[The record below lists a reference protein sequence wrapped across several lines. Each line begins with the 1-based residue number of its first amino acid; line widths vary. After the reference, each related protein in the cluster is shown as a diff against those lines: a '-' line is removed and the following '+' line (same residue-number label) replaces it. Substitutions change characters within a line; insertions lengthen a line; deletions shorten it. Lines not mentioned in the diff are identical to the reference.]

1 MEESIIY
8 QSVIELYNDKSFESL
23 SNNESIRHLIKKK
36 PGFFGPKENVYYEL
50 DLNKLKDNINS
61 WILHHN
67 ESPYRKVADVD
78 DLIQNVILFTTRNG
92 LIVTKY
98 GFVIVSSYHSFDNFP
113 FEKPFRS
120 YNNYYLCEFST
131 LCFPKS
137 TEESR
142 KISKLILSEEN
153 FEKQH
158 EFPSGPRRY
167 FTTLS
172 GKQNTRRW
180 NGESSKIYSSINGP
194 IGDMNGRYYT
204 KIIKLIN
211 TNQLVIDEVESS
223 IEVEDMAR
231 LRIDDDKIDSE
242 IEHTGNIG
250 VSFASRTRGVI
261 ILNLKEVEFF
271 IELDKLVKKKRKILI
286 ESEKSNEKLR
296 VSKVNKSIEGL
307 VNELDKDGN
316 GEIDV
321 IEGNDFN
328 LLLKKHQKSILE
340 INRDYIQQF
349 VKVSTYL
356 KTKKTNIQSIFDS
369 IKDIRDEE
377 LLSEYVEILKENIH
391 SYNLLLYHSL
401 NMISSLVEDDM
412 ISFYEIYEAFDNLNM
427 FDSKWERDV
436 SQELSNIGDGLKSL
450 MIEIRA
456 MGEKIS
462 AGLSELT
469 YATEQTNVI
478 LDNRLSEIDSSIQT
492 NNLLTLINTFQTY
505 KINKNTKSLR

>member
-8 QSVIELYNDKSFESL
+8 QSVIELYNDKSFESFKHY
-23 SNNESIRHLIKKK
+23 ESIRNLINKK
-36 PGFFGPKENVYYEL
+36 PGFFGPKENVYYKL
-50 DLNKLKDNINS
+50 DLNKLKDNING
-61 WILHHN
+61 WLLHHN
-67 ESPYRKVADVD
+67 MSPNREVADVD

-120 YNNYYLCEFST
+120 YDNYYLCEFST

-137 TEESR
+137 TEESS

-172 GKQNTRRW
+172 GKQNTRTW
-180 NGESSKIYSSINGP
+180 YGESSKFVFAGVPATNQNGSS
-194 IGDMNGRYYT
+194 YT

-211 TNQLVIDEVESS
+211 TNQLVINEVNSS
-223 IEVEDMAR
+223 IKVEDMVD
-231 LRIDDDKIDSE
+231 LNNDDDKIDSE
-242 IEHTGNIG
+242 IEHTSTTN
-250 VSFASRTRGVI
+250 AI

-296 VSKVNKSIEGL
+296 VSTVNKSIEGL

-369 IKDIRDEE
+369 IKDITDEE

-450 MIEIRA
+450 MIEVRA
-456 MGEKIS
+456 MGEKY
-462 AGLSELT
+462 L
-469 YATEQTNVI
+469 
-478 LDNRLSEIDSSIQT
+478 LD
-492 NNLLTLINTFQTY
+492 
-505 KINKNTKSLR
+505 